1 MVGIAVLVQIARFEQ
16 TRLQRE
22 GVAIGRNRVVA
33 GRLHVLDDQKRR
45 VGPFL
50 DIEVVVKLM
59 VDNDIH
65 PSHGHGGIG
74 TGPQGQMV
82 IGLLAEVGHTG
93 IDDDPHIRLVGG
105 LDARSARV
113 VVVRDL
119 GRPAPRGVNPR
130 PVDRRHPGVRKL
142 GNEIARE
149 VARPLANLP
158 SLNAVRRAPH
168 ANPPCRACHGPHAR
182 GARDARNG
190 ASAIALLNLLR
201 LRHRRLERLVPR
213 DAHPARI
220 VIGLRVGALHRVAQ
234 AIGMVSSLK
243 RGLRLRAAV
252 PSRLERRLV
261 ALDFHRA
268 TVLHRHP
275 YAAFHLAAASTRRA
289 YPLDLRHGSLLARRR
304 PERLRTL

>member
-1 MVGIAVLVQIARFEQ
+1 M
-16 TRLQRE
+16 
-22 GVAIGRNRVVA
+22 
-33 GRLHVLDDQKRR
+33 
-45 VGPFL
+45 PFG
-50 DIEVVVKLM
+50 EPHM
-59 VDNDIH
+59 RIH
-65 PSHGHGGIG
+65 PAV
-74 TGPQGQMV
+74 PAM
-82 IGLLAEVGHTG
+82 GHTREA
-93 IDDDPHIRLVGG
+93 PVM
-105 LDARSARV
+105 
-113 VVVRDL
+113 
-119 GRPAPRGVNPR
+119 PAM
-130 PVDRRHPGVRKL
+130 
-142 GNEIARE
+142 E
-149 VARPLANLP
+149 
-158 SLNAVRRAPH
+158 
-168 ANPPCRACHGPHAR
+168 
-182 GARDARNG
+182 
-190 ASAIALLNLLR
+190 
-201 LRHRRLERLVPR
+201 RHRRLERLVPR